1 MTEHI
6 FQTMNEHMLDSNN
19 IARWL
24 RYLDVEEPK
33 TRGSTT
39 IQKNK
44 TYRMT
49 PQVPVKRDECFV
61 PKTRD
66 KLFWCFF
73 VAMKGY
79 GEFMKVR
86 DKMFVHENETKYA
99 AVSVLRENKDKLKAA
114 KIKVQ
119 ETECDLVGNKPITL
133 VVLHALAVAYSL
145 SFLVLNEDIYY
156 DFSYGEQTY
165 VIDMTKGQTKLLL
178 GDQSDK
184 IATIKETK
192 YYILP
197 SKPIKAMS
205 SYTAKEV
212 QDIASKLLINLVDES
227 GKLLNKTTLYGL
239 IQSKLGKLI

>member
-1 MTEHI
+1 MSEHI

-19 IARWL
+19 IARWC
-24 RYLDVEEPK
+24 RYIDTEDNTKSSV
-33 TRGSTT
+33 
-39 IQKNK
+39 NK
-44 TYRMT
+44 KKSARVSKS
-49 PQVPVKRDECFV
+49 PPAPEKRDETFI

-66 KLFWCFF
+66 KLFWCFY
-73 VAMKGY
+73 VALNGL

-86 DKMFVHENETKYA
+86 DKIFVHENDTKYG
-99 AVSVLRENKDKLKAA
+99 AVQKLRDNKDKLKAA

-119 ETECDLVGNKPITL
+119 ETECDLVGSKPISLT
-133 VVLHALAVAYSL
+133 VLHALAITYSL
-145 SFLVLNEDIYY
+145 SFIVLNEDIYY
-156 DFSYGEQTY
+156 DFSYGTKTFI
-165 VIDMTKGQTKLLL
+165 IDITKGHTKLLL

-184 IATIKETK
+184 VTSIKESK

-212 QDIASKLLINLVDES
+212 QDIASKLSIELNDES
-227 GKLLNKTTLYGL
+227 GKALNKTALYGL